1 MLRRLRVNLG
11 LTIVIGMMVVVVT
24 PIGLI
29 GLAGFGFGVLL
40 SFPYAAFVASY
51 LVGQYARLDRP

>member
-1 MLRRLRVNLG
+1 MNVAGMLRRLRVNLG

-29 GLAGFGFGVLL
+29 GLAGFGFGVTDRKADPARYGQTL
-40 SFPYAAFVASY
+40 SV
-51 LVGQYARLDRP
+51 